1 MSTAAP
7 TAPLRAGS
15 PALRIRAIVRRHAYV
30 QKRAPQRWFDVMVWP
45 MVDTVIW
52 GSIGKFVDQQGGA
65 VRSGAPYM
73 LSGILLMHVVYQS
86 NVSLSTGFMEETWS
100 RNLLNFMVTPL
111 REAEYLAGVILFGL
125 ARLAMGLTF
134 VGIAAW
140 LLYAFNVTHA
150 GWGLVPVVGVLMLVG
165 WAISL
170 LVIGLILRY
179 GSGAEILTWGILFRR
194 VLHDEGAPRRSPA
207 RVAGAPV
214 CARVRRRPGT
224 PRRAS
229 HAVGP
234 ARRRPPRAGR
244 LRPPL
249 PRLPAPHA
257 PGLQDPRLHHPLQLT
272 PRGTGVT
279 GRARRGWRRS
289 RRRPAWVRRS
299 GRWRRRGPSA
309 RGRSART
316 RPSTPPEHPAS

>member
-1 MSTAAP
+1 MSAHGLRAP
-7 TAPLRAGS
+7 SRAGS
-15 PALRIRAIVRRHAYV
+15 PALRVRAIVRRHAYV

-111 REAEYLAGVILFGL
+111 REAEYLTGVILFGL

-150 GWGLVPVVGVLMLVG
+150 GWGLVPVVAVLMLVG
-165 WAISL
+165 WSISL

-179 GSGAEILTWGILFRR
+179 GSGAEILTWGILFIVIALSGAFYTTKALPAVLQPVSR
-194 VLHDEGAPRRSPA
+194 VLPS
-207 RVAGAPV
+207 
-214 CARVRRRPGT
+214 
-224 PRRAS
+224 S
-229 HAVGP
+229 HAFAA
-234 ARRRPPRAGR
+234 ARALLEGRPMPWGQLGAAVLGLAVFAPLCLAYLLHM
-244 LRPPL
+244 LR
-249 PRLPAPHA
+249 
-257 PGLQDPRLHHPLQLT
+257 
-272 PRGTGVT
+272 VF
-279 GRARRGWRRS
+279 RS
-289 RRRPAWVRRS
+289 RGYV
-299 GRWRRRGPSA
+299 
-309 RGRSART
+309 T
-316 RPSTPPEHPAS
+316 RYS